1 MIVFSLK
8 TPSDLISLRVVQ
20 SFISESANIC
30 GFEEDKLILFNLIAE
45 EGFSY
50 VVRLLKSERE
60 SSEITIETKIDDKHF
75 IISFLDRG
83 VPFPKEEELS
93 EMEKIGLN
101 LIKAYS
107 KKLLWINHGKSG
119 KELRILFS
127 KPQKDITQY
136 DIFAD
141 DKKQQPSNDIS
152 IEILKPEDAY
162 KVSRIIYK
170 TYGYT
175 YPNGDMYYPEF
186 IEAVNKSKYIVSV
199 VAVDKK
205 YNKIVGHYAIEKLDC
220 KDIVELGQTVV
231 DPDYRGKKLAKLMRE
246 KLEDMALGLKLKGIF
261 TQPVASHTRTQK
273 VNEEFNSKACGVSFG
288 LVPKEFNYKKMEIKP
303 VTERESCFLYFKPL
317 VFEKK
322 LVYLPNKHMDMLK
335 RIYNHLGFE
344 LQRPKNLSLSEKSRI
359 DAKYNAA
366 WGFGTINVFEVGSNL
381 ALEIKNTF
389 NRLKLTTQAEVVF
402 LNIPLNDA
410 PLDEHIDKI
419 EELGFFFCGVAP
431 YILDGKDA
439 IRFQYLNTLID
450 TDRIKVYGSFAKE
463 LFNYSVSMM
472 KKVLW

>member
-1 MIVFSLK
+1 MIFFSLK
-8 TPSDLISLRVVQ
+8 TPPELIALRLVQ

-30 GFEEDKLILFNLIAE
+30 GFERDKLSLFDLIAE
-45 EGFSY
+45 EGFTY
-50 VVRLLKSERE
+50 VVRLLKSEEE
-60 SSEITIETKIDDKHF
+60 SSDITIETKIDDRYF
-75 IISFLDRG
+75 IISFFDKG
-83 VPFPKEEELS
+83 MPFPKEEELS
-93 EMEKIGLN
+93 EIEKIGLN
-101 LIKAYS
+101 IIKAYS
-107 KKLLWINHGKSG
+107 KKLLWINQGKNG
-119 KELRILFS
+119 KELRILFN

-141 DKKQQPSNDIS
+141 DKKQKPSNDIS

-186 IEAVNKSKYIVSV
+186 IEAVNKNKDIISV
-199 VAVDKK
+199 VAVDKQCK
-205 YNKIVGHYAIEKLDC
+205 KIVGHYAIEKLDC

-231 DPDYRGKKLAKLMRE
+231 DPDYRGKNLAKLMRK
-246 KLEDMALGLKLKGIF
+246 KLEGIALGLKIKGMF

-273 VNEEFNSKACGVSFG
+273 INEEFNSKVCGVSFG

-317 VFEKK
+317 VFEKRF
-322 LVYLPNKHMDMLK
+322 VYLPSRHMDMLNK
-335 RIYNHLGFE
+335 IYNHLGFE
-344 LQRPKNLSLSEKSRI
+344 LQRPKNSSLSEKSRI

-381 ALEIKNTF
+381 SLEIKNTF
-389 NRLKLTTQAEVVF
+389 NRLKLSTQAEAIF
-402 LNIPLNDA
+402 LNISLNDA
-410 PLDEHIDKI
+410 PLDEYIGKI
-419 EELGFFFCGVAP
+419 EELGFFFCGIAP
-431 YILDGKDA
+431 YILNGKDA
-439 IRFQYLNTLID
+439 VRFEYLNTLID
-450 TDRIKVYGSFAKE
+450 TNRIKVYGDFAKE